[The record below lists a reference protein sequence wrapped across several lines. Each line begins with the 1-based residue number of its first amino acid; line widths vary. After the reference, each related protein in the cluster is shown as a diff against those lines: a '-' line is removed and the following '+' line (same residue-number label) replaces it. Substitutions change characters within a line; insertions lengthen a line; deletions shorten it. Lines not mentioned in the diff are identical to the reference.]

1 MIIDGI
7 NIGKN
12 LYDLRSQSNISLE
25 QMSKDLNIKIEILEK
40 YEKDASKMKLKTLDK
55 ILEYFHK
62 DKIIFFK
69 NVCEYTNKKEV
80 R

>member
-12 LYDLRSQSNISLE
+12 LYDLRSQNNISLE

-62 DKIIFFK
+62 DKIIFFE
-69 NVCEYTNKKEV
+69 NICEYANKK